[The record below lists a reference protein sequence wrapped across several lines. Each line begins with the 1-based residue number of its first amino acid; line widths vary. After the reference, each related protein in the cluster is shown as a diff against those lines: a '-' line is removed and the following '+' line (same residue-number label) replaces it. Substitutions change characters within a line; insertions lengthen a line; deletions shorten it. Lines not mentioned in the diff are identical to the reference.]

1 MMQKKLR
8 VGIAGFGS
16 IGKGV
21 AKALDEGRA
30 GYTLAA
36 IAVREPLSPPPMI
49 WQNAEPII
57 TDIAG
62 LATLCD
68 IVIECAPSNLLE
80 SIAAPALRLG
90 KTVVVLSST
99 GLLAL
104 PHLGVIARENGGRII
119 VPSGGIAGLDAL
131 AAAAEGELY
140 SVKMVTRKPPESL
153 AGAPY
158 LVDNGIDVNIMT
170 EPTRI
175 FSGSPRDAALL
186 FPANV
191 NVLASV
197 ALAGMGPDL
206 TEYEIWAVPGL
217 QYNTHTVIV
226 NSSASRFTMSIENVP
241 SRDNPRTG
249 VLSIYSVLAVLDRLI
264 SHLRVGT

>member
-1 MMQKKLR
+1 MQKNLR

-21 AKALDEGRA
+21 AKALDEGRE

-36 IAVREPLSPPPMI
+36 IAVRDPLSPPPMS
-49 WQNAEPII
+49 WQNAEPVI

-62 LATLCD
+62 LAPLCD
-68 IVIECAPSNLLE
+68 VVIECAPSHLLA
-80 SIAAPALRLG
+80 SIATPALRLG
-90 KTVVVLSST
+90 KTVIVLSST

-104 PHLGVIARENGGRII
+104 PQLAVIAREHGGRII

-131 AAAAEGELY
+131 VAAAQGELY
-140 SVKMVTRKPPESL
+140 SVKMITRKPPESL
-153 AGAPY
+153 SGAPY
-158 LVDNGIDVNIMT
+158 LRDNAIDVHSMT

-175 FSGSPRDAALL
+175 FSGSPRDAARL

-197 ALAGMGPDL
+197 ALSGMGADR

-217 QYNTHTVIV
+217 QYNSHIVEV
-226 NSSASRFTMSIENVP
+226 NSAASRFILTIENVP
-241 SRDNPRTG
+241 SSDNPRTG
-249 VLSIYSVLAVLDRLI
+249 ILTLYSVLAVLDRLI
-264 SHLRVGT
+264 SPIRIGT

>member
-1 MMQKKLR
+1 MQKTLR

-16 IGKGV
+16 LGRGV
-21 AKALDEGRA
+21 AKALDQGKA

-36 IAVREPLSPPPMI
+36 IAVRDPLSPPAVR
-49 WQNAEPII
+49 WQSAEPLF
-57 TDIAG
+57 TNIAG
-62 LATLCD
+62 LAPLCD
-68 IVIECAPSNLLE
+68 LIIECAPSSLLE

-104 PHLGVIARENGGRII
+104 PGLQDIARENGGKII

-131 AAAAEGELY
+131 AAAAVGELY
-140 SVKMVTRKPPESL
+140 SVKMVTRKPPKSL

-158 LVDNGIDVNIMT
+158 LVDNAIDVDAMT

-175 FSGSPRDAALL
+175 FKGSPREAARL
-186 FPANV
+186 FPANA

-197 ALAGMGPDL
+197 ALAGMGPDR

-217 QYNTHTVIV
+217 QYNTHTVAV
-226 NSSASRFTMSIENVP
+226 DSSASRFTLNIENVP
-241 SRDNPRTG
+241 SADNPRTG
-249 VLSIYSVLAVLDRLI
+249 ILTLYSVLAVLDRLNAPVRI
-264 SHLRVGT
+264 GT

>member
-1 MMQKKLR
+1 MQKTLR
-8 VGIAGFGS
+8 IGIAGFGS
-16 IGKGV
+16 IGKGL

-30 GYTLAA
+30 GYQLTA
-36 IAVREPLSPPPMI
+36 IAVRNPLSPPPFN
-49 WQNAEPII
+49 WQNAKPIF

-62 LATLCD
+62 LAALCD
-68 IVIECAPSNLLE
+68 IIVECAPSSLLE

-90 KTVVVLSST
+90 KTVIVLSST

-104 PHLGVIARENGGRII
+104 PQLGVIARENGGKII

-131 AAAAEGELY
+131 VAAAEGELY
-140 SVKMVTRKPPESL
+140 SVKMVTRKPPKSL

-158 LVDNGIDVNIMT
+158 LVDRGIDVNMIK
-170 EPTRI
+170 EATRI
-175 FSGSPRDAALL
+175 FSGSPREAALL

-197 ALAGMGPDL
+197 ALAGMGPER

-217 QYNTHTVIV
+217 QYNTHVVEV
-226 NSSASRFTMSIENVP
+226 NASASRFTIAIENVP
-241 SRDNPRTG
+241 SADNPRTG
-249 VLSIYSVLAVLDRLI
+249 ILTLYSVLAVLDRLMSPI
-264 SHLRVGT
+264 RIGT